1 MHQCNQRRFFTPPV
15 TSAGR
20 RESGSTNHR
29 PWAGAMATTL
39 AFLLS
44 LGLVMGSSVAG
55 AEEYKIYTPLV
66 VKGENELEMRGFYK
80 KDNSPAQDGSQ
91 QYRLSVGRGITNN
104 WAFEF
109 YDIVSRAPGQSLR
122 SRQLEMENRFQ
133 LTPLG
138 KYWANF
144 GLLQGL
150 QIPLESGQPYEF
162 ELMPIVEKQV
172 GRALAAANLSFER
185 QFGANRESGTIFS
198 YRVRFEYLLYR
209 PFSPALEFH
218 GEPGPIG
225 RFGAMPTQRQQVGP
239 AFYGVGYFNNG
250 RTFYYSTALLFGL
263 TAASSDVTLAFR
275 FEYEF
280 FN

>member
-1 MHQCNQRRFFTPPV
+1 MGLPEPPALGA
-15 TSAGR
+15 SAL
-20 RESGSTNHR
+20 
-29 PWAGAMATTL
+29 PAPA
-39 AFLLS
+39 
-44 LGLVMGSSVAG
+44 V

-80 KDNSPAQDGSQ
+80 RDNARAVDGSQ

-109 YDIVSRAPGQSLR
+109 YDIVSRDPGQGLR
-122 SRQLEMENRFQ
+122 SRSLELENRFQ
-133 LTPLG
+133 LTPMG

-150 QIPLESGQPYEF
+150 EVPLESGQPYAL
-162 ELMPIVEKQV
+162 ELIPIIERQS
-172 GRALAAANLSFER
+172 GRGLAAANISFER
-185 QFGANRESGTIFS
+185 QFGENRETGTIFS
-198 YRVRFEYLLYR
+198 YRVRLEYLLYR

-225 RFGAMPTQRQQVGP
+225 RFKDMPAQRHQAGP

-250 RTFYYSTALLFGL
+250 RTFYYSSAVLFGL
-263 TAASSDVTLAFR
+263 TRDSPDVTVAFR

-280 FN
+280 FD